1 VANES
6 QANFITAKG
15 SDLLSKWYGESEQ
28 RIAEVFRRARQV
40 APAVIFLDEL
50 DALAPRRGTAIGE
63 PHVTERIVNQMLA
76 ELDGLE
82 ELKGVVVIGATN
94 RPDIIDPAL
103 LRPGRFDEL
112 IYVPLPDEKARLAI
126 FKVHTKGMALAPDV
140 DLAELARRTEGYS
153 GADIAE
159 VCRKAG
165 RIALRENPNAE
176 VVAMRHFL
184 EALEKTQPSVSPEER
199 MRYDKLAKN
208 LRRAVRRLAGFLVE
222 EETKEEK

>member
-1 VANES
+1 
-6 QANFITAKG
+6 
-15 SDLLSKWYGESEQ
+15 
-28 RIAEVFRRARQV
+28 
-40 APAVIFLDEL
+40 
-50 DALAPRRGTAIGE
+50 
-63 PHVTERIVNQMLA
+63 M
-76 ELDGLE
+76 
-82 ELKGVVVIGATN
+82 
-94 RPDIIDPAL
+94 
-103 LRPGRFDEL
+103 
-112 IYVPLPDEKARLAI
+112 PDEKARLAI

-140 DLAELARRTEGYS
+140 DLTELARRTEGYS

-208 LRRAVRRLAGFLVE
+208 LRRAVRRLAGFMVE
-222 EETKEEK
+222 EEEAKEEK